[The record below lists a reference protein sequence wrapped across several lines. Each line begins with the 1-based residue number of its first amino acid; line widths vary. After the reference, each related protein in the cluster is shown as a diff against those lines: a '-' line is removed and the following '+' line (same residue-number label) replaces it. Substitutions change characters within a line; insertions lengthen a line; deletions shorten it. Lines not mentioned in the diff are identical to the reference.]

1 MTDSNKNFIIIEIAT
16 VKNMERKIIWD
27 KRYCR
32 AFAYS
37 KRKKGLA
44 KSTEYNRSVALMQ
57 EKIFNHINILKRS
70 GELKLSFSDTLGG
83 AVLEDIVY
91 RIGSSEYGERLW
103 LRNRA
108 VLGEEQYK
116 NKLILH
122 LEYVYAPT
130 EQKVEELKRDEKEP
144 LSELAAAFKESVFFE
159 EEDADIS
166 YSQSEIYSRGHLQL
180 QITAQIEDMQ
190 VPVSMGIHLLYDEEI
205 SSVEESFCCMM
216 DPEIIIFYHSIPVEW
231 ILVENFI
238 EIITKMELIVNIGA
252 YYEIYSLLDRENLDT
267 RKIKEDIAKQCNLA
281 GLERQNHYLE
291 TIDGYRDYTYM
302 KKKWKV
308 FLRSIRSGG
317 PSWESVMDRFLKFF
331 EPVWKAVVGE
341 YVFFGDWMPELNRF
355 L

>member
-1 MTDSNKNFIIIEIAT
+1 
-16 VKNMERKIIWD
+16 
-27 KRYCR
+27 
-32 AFAYS
+32 
-37 KRKKGLA
+37 
-44 KSTEYNRSVALMQ
+44 
-57 EKIFNHINILKRS
+57 
-70 GELKLSFSDTLGG
+70 
-83 AVLEDIVY
+83 
-91 RIGSSEYGERLW
+91 
-103 LRNRA
+103 
-108 VLGEEQYK
+108 
-116 NKLILH
+116 
-122 LEYVYAPT
+122 
-130 EQKVEELKRDEKEP
+130 
-144 LSELAAAFKESVFFE
+144 
-159 EEDADIS
+159 
-166 YSQSEIYSRGHLQL
+166 
-180 QITAQIEDMQ
+180 
-190 VPVSMGIHLLYDEEI
+190 
-205 SSVEESFCCMM
+205 MM

-291 TIDGYRDYTYM
+291 TIAGYRDYTYM